1 MKTPPKYTEN
11 LKNGIV
17 TDEMLEDVLYSYNKR
32 AKNYRDKEFNYRHNY
47 YNDIYNN
54 ADKAKEMKELLY
66 DKKSKILLHCTSH
79 LAAVHCLTQFR
90 RKRIYDYDDDYSF
103 YRNEINLHRRGEQTS
118 IIREGSYFDKSDLC
132 EVHFIDVRKKEI
144 TYFLFYEFPN
154 YSFHSPIIK
163 RNLIEYDNLEHIE
176 LDKLETK
183 GKDINDLLS
192 LQFCDKVLEFITK
205 KNEI

>member
-1 MKTPPKYTEN
+1 MKTPKNYVEN

-32 AKNYRDKEFNYRHNY
+32 AKNYRDKEFNYRRNY
-47 YNDIYNN
+47 FGDKYNN

-66 DKKSKILLHCTSH
+66 DKKSKILQHCTNH
-79 LAAVHCLTQFR
+79 LAAVHCLTQYR
-90 RKRIYDYDDDYSF
+90 RERIYDYDDDYSC
-103 YRNEINLHRRGEQTS
+103 YHTEIDLYRRGEQSS
-118 IIREGSYFDKSDLC
+118 IMKEGSYFDEDDLC
-132 EVHFIDVRKKEI
+132 EVHFIDVRKKEMA
-144 TYFLFYEFPN
+144 YFLFYEFPN
-154 YSFHSPIIK
+154 HSFHSPITK
-163 RNLIEYDNLEHIE
+163 RNLVEYDNLEHIE
-176 LDKLETK
+176 LDKLETE

>member
-1 MKTPPKYTEN
+1 MKTPKNYTEN

-32 AKNYRDKEFNYRHNY
+32 AKNYRDKELYYRRNY

-54 ADKAKEMKELLY
+54 ADKAEEKKEELY
-66 DKKSKILLHCTSH
+66 DKKSKILQHCTNH
-79 LAAVHCLTQFR
+79 LAAVHCLTQYR
-90 RKRIYDYDDDYSF
+90 RKRIYDYDDDY
-103 YRNEINLHRRGEQTS
+103 YCYHTERDLYRRGEQSS
-118 IIREGSYFDKSDLC
+118 IIKEGSYFDEEDLC
-132 EVHFIDVRKKEI
+132 VVHFIDVRKKEI

-183 GKDINDLLS
+183 GKDINDLLP